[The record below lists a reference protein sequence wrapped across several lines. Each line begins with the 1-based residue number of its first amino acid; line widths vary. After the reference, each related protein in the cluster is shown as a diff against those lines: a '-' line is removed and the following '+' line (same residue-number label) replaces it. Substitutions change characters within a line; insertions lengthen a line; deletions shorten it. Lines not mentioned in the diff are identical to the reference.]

1 MHAIPHQ
8 KKAMRLSE
16 VCKTFAI
23 YSRLMTKFAFG
34 IYEHNK
40 TQGTESKNSAAHT
53 YTHKNKI
60 GVICGSQETCSSDGP
75 TKEG

>member
-40 TQGTESKNSAAHT
+40 TQGTESKIQPHT
-53 YTHKNKI
+53 HTHTKI
-60 GVICGSQETCSSDGP
+60 
-75 TKEG
+75 K